1 MSEKVHAFQESL
13 KTLQRALTAG
23 HIPTPLTRKAF
34 IDWAIHEGFWL
45 PAELRAEQR
54 TSPTEETAKG
64 EEFNP
69 KTQDVFYKVLLGMAI
84 KHYAFDPNWDPKEG
98 DTSEV
103 FSKMVHDLDGLN
115 LHVDVKTLRIH
126 VDKALKRI
134 KQDLALIREKTPG
147 KPVDR

>member
-1 MSEKVHAFQESL
+1 
-13 KTLQRALTAG
+13 
-23 HIPTPLTRKAF
+23 
-34 IDWAIHEGFWL
+34 
-45 PAELRAEQR
+45 
-54 TSPTEETAKG
+54 
-64 EEFNP
+64 
-69 KTQDVFYKVLLGMAI
+69 MAI